1 VEVAR
6 SGWGARRVALVSAH
20 TSPLAQAGT
29 GDAGGLNTYVV
40 GLARALAAGGTEVDL
55 LTRAT
60 APDQPPVVPVAS
72 GVRVRHVPAGPLRE
86 VEKEELPGLV
96 GAMADHLLA
105 RGGPPGGYDVVHSH
119 YWLSGQVGRRL
130 AAAWEVP
137 LVHSMHTM
145 ALVKDLHRGPGQPQ
159 EPQVRVTGERDV
171 VAAAD
176 GLVASTDDEARELV
190 ELYGADPARVAV
202 VPPGVDLTAFSPPS
216 SQGLARAERA
226 ALGLRP
232 EDRVLLFAGRLQPLK
247 GPDVLLRAAAELLAR
262 RPAQALP
269 GSLVVVVVGGPSGSG
284 TGQRARED
292 LLALAVELGLV
303 GRPDRRDVV
312 RLVDPQ
318 PAPELARWYRAADVV
333 AVPSRTE
340 SFGLVALEAQACGT
354 PVVAT
359 STGGLRTAVADRRT
373 GLLVEDADPGRWAD
387 ALGALLDDEPRRR
400 ALGAAASAH
409 AAAFSWVATAGRTLE
424 LYERAAARRR
434 VRGGDRHPVRATC
447 S

>member
-1 VEVAR
+1 MDVAR
-6 SGWGARRVALVSAH
+6 SRRGPRRVALVSAH

-40 GLARALAAGGTEVDL
+40 GLARALAARGDQVDL

-60 APDQPPVVPVAS
+60 APDQPPVVPVEA

-96 GAMADHLLA
+96 GAMADHLVA
-105 RGGPPGGYDVVHSH
+105 DAAADGGYDVVHSH

-130 AAAWEVP
+130 AAAWHAP

-145 ALVKDLHRGPGQPQ
+145 ALVKDLHRGPGQAR
-159 EPQVRVTGERDV
+159 EPQVRVSGERAV
-171 VAAAD
+171 VAASD
-176 GLVASTDDEARELV
+176 GLVASTADEARELV

-202 VPPGVDLTAFSPPS
+202 VPPGVDLSAFSPSPVE
-216 SQGLARAERA
+216 GGERA

-262 RPAQALP
+262 RPDGALR
-269 GSLVVVVVGGPSGSG
+269 GSLVVAVVGGPSGRG

-292 LLALAVELGLV
+292 LRALAGRLGLA
-303 GRPDRRDVV
+303 GRAGHRDVV
-312 RLVDPQ
+312 RLLDPQ

-359 STGGLRTAVADRRT
+359 ATGGLRTAVADGRT

-400 ALGAAASAH
+400 VLGEAASTH
-409 AAAFSWVATAGRTLE
+409 AAGFSWAATARRTQE
-424 LYERAAARRR
+424 VYARAAAGRG
-434 VRGGDRHPVRATC
+434 VRGEDRPPVRAAC

>member
-1 VEVAR
+1 M
-6 SGWGARRVALVSAH
+6 VSTH

-40 GLARALAAGGTEVDL
+40 GLARALAARGTQVDL

-60 APDQPPVVPVAS
+60 APDQPPVVPVAA

-86 VEKEELPGLV
+86 VEKEELPGLLGSMV
-96 GAMADHLLA
+96 DHLVA
-105 RGGPPGGYDVVHSH
+105 AGAPGGGYDVVHTH
-119 YWLSGQVGRRL
+119 YWLSGLVGQHL
-130 AAAWEVP
+130 AAAWDAP

-145 ALVKDLHRGPGQPQ
+145 ALVKDLHRGPGQRR
-159 EPQVRVTGERDV
+159 EPQVRVTGERGV

-176 GLVASTDDEARELV
+176 GLVASTGEEARELV

-202 VPPGVDLTAFSPPS
+202 VPPGVDLSAFSPPAS
-216 SQGLARAERA
+216 EDGARAERLS
-226 ALGLRP
+226 LGLRP
-232 EDRVLLFAGRLQPLK
+232 KDRVLLFAGRLQPLK
-247 GPDVLLRAAAELLAR
+247 GPDVLVRAAAELLAR
-262 RPAQALP
+262 RPADP
-269 GSLVVVVVGGPSGSG
+269 LVVVVVGGPSGSG
-284 TGQRARED
+284 AGQRARDD
-292 LLALAVELGLV
+292 LRALAADLGLV
-303 GRPDRRDVV
+303 DRPDRHDVV

-359 STGGLRTAVADRRT
+359 ATGGLRTAVADGRT

-387 ALGALLDDEPRRR
+387 ALGALLGDEPRRR

-409 AAAFSWVATAGRTLE
+409 AAGFSWAATAERTQE
-424 LYERAAARRR
+424 LYARVRVARR
-434 VRGGDRHPVRATC
+434 GASGADRPAADVTC